1 MLDNATGTKFS
12 CFLSGSTFPTAD
24 VRAIPCASMSI
35 PNCQNLAVPEA
46 GSFEPERA
54 LLLGPSKQQELGYK
68 KKSFEIVFQ

>member
-1 MLDNATGTKFS
+1 
-12 CFLSGSTFPTAD
+12 
-24 VRAIPCASMSI
+24 MSI